1 MFKRIIV
8 ASALAVLSVGSAG
21 AQSLETRQSP
31 AVSSA
36 PGNFAAVQNCEAQMR
51 RMAGLNKTLAANYN
65 AERVQDECV
74 ASTEEKTTRPGQDG

>member
-1 MFKRIIV
+1 MIKRIIV

-31 AVSSA
+31 AVFSGL
-36 PGNFAAVQNCEAQMR
+36 GNSTAVQNCEMQMR

-74 ASTEEKTTRPGQDG
+74 ASTEEKTTRPSQDG

>member
-1 MFKRIIV
+1 MIKRIIV

-31 AVSSA
+31 AVFSTA
-36 PGNFAAVQNCEAQMR
+36 GNSAVQNCEMQMR

-74 ASTEEKTTRPGQDG
+74 ASPEEKTTRPGQDG